1 MRWFLLACVV
11 AAPAWAAD
19 PERFY
24 GWSKDGSWLV
34 YEERVDAERTELFF
48 CQTEAE
54 VKPGWPEGLDE
65 LEREDSHG
73 MSCVRFLDPNKAPY
87 QWQSQLVLPAP
98 ATSHAGVSLQAELVP
113 DGETPGF
120 VLLAGDKKEACYASE
135 MRESS
140 KLEKSWFHPSGRYV
154 AVMIDGNF
162 RHCVSSLK
170 PAPVRAPKKPVKAP
184 ATPKKP
190 GRKR

>member
-1 MRWFLLACVV
+1 MMRPLVIACLV
-11 AAPAWAAD
+11 ASGALAAD
-19 PERFY
+19 PEKFY

-34 YEERVDAERTELFF
+34 FEERIDAERRQLYF

-54 VKPGWPEGLDE
+54 TKPSWPEGVDE

-73 MSCVRFLDPNKAPY
+73 MSCARYLDPNKAPY
-87 QWQSQLVLPAP
+87 QWQLQLVLPAP
-98 ATSHAGVSLQAELVP
+98 ATQQGGVSLQAELVP

-140 KLEKSWFHPSGRYV
+140 KLEKSWFHPSGHYV

-162 RHCVSSLK
+162 RHCVTSLK
-170 PAPVRAPKKPVKAP
+170 PAPVRAKPVKPTRPVKAP
-184 ATPKKP
+184 KK
-190 GRKR
+190 K